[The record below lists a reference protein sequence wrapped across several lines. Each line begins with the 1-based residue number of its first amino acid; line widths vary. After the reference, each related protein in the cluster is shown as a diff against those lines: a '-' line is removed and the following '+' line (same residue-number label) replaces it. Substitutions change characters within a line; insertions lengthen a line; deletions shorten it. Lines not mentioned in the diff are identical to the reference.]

1 MSVQNKLESLEE
13 CKPLPRG
20 RAFSTHA
27 SSTVYIVTNQ
37 HIVAACGMIS
47 RKQQKHLLI
56 QLFANV

>member
-20 RAFSTHA
+20 RAFTIHA
-27 SSTVYIVTNQ
+27 SSTVYIITNQ
-37 HIVAACGMIS
+37 HIVTAYGKIS

-56 QLFANV
+56 EALRA